1 MAGDAQ
7 LRTRVI
13 RYLRDED
20 GEERSV
26 PEIADG
32 TGLSKSEVQRG
43 IDHNLFVDS
52 LKPNLY
58 YGVIA
63 KREGAIEPIYRFN
76 AAQYM
81 ENRSRWTDA
90 HGKER
95 KRGGSDI
102 LGDLKDI
109 RLPNP
114 LKWIG
119 RKGGKQE

>member
-20 GEERSV
+20 GEERRLE
-26 PEIADG
+26 EIAQG
-32 TGLSKSEVQRG
+32 TGLEATEVQRG

-63 KREGAIEPIYRFN
+63 KRDAAEGAVYRFN

-81 ENRSRWTDA
+81 QNRSRWIDA
-90 HGKER
+90 QGKER
-95 KRGGSDI
+95 KRGGSDL
-102 LGDLKDI
+102 LGDMKDL

-119 RKGGKQE
+119 KKGGKKG